1 VCDDFINRSAIEM
14 QDSTSFA
21 TRAAAEIDGLHRLLQ
36 AWFRA
41 EGDADPAPVLAHFD
55 EDFVMVTP
63 AGKFL
68 SYQQFAAAFPGFRGT
83 RPTLVMQISE
93 VAVRHVDNR
102 SALVT
107 YHERQI
113 QDSGTTDRIS
123 TALLLARADRAT
135 PVWRHLQ
142 ETMQG

>member
-1 VCDDFINRSAIEM
+1 MSVSAIPF
-14 QDSTSFA
+14 TA
-21 TRAAAEIDGLHRLLQ
+21 AAAAEIDGLHRLLQ

-41 EGDADPAPVLAHFD
+41 EGSDDPAPILARFD
-55 EDFVMVTP
+55 EGFTMIAP
-63 AGKFL
+63 AGKL
-68 SYQQFAAAFPGFRGT
+68 ITYEQFSGGLPGMRGS
-83 RPTLVMQISE
+83 RPTLIMEISDVVLRFATE
-93 VAVRHVDNR
+93 S

-123 TALLLARADRAT
+123 TALLLKRPDRPT

-142 ETMQG
+142 ETWLA